1 MKQYKITVY
10 KNDKIVC
17 NADALI
23 DTNMGEY
30 CNALRVVF
38 GRDCIIEFEIEEKP

>member
-1 MKQYKITVY
+1 MKQYKITIY
-10 KNDKIVC
+10 KHDKIVC

-30 CNALRVVF
+30 CEALRIFF
-38 GRDCIIEFEIEEKP
+38 GTDCVIEFEIEDKS